1 MNIDNFG
8 EPSGGDFIDTHFN
21 FIRLHHSQ
29 SLVNITKGHHTGTQM
44 NDSAFE
50 SFGEEAQQTLD
61 FTRCQRSDGSYY
73 GTGGQCRKGAPV
85 ADKEK
90 NLKVK
95 QSAMMKAEKKATAA
109 MQAHRADPENQAKK
123 DTFRVATMDARNAKD
138 ARDIAAKALDKA
150 KKAEAPSARTQ
161 NRLEVER
168 AKEREAKMNKDKEK
182 RDASKDL
189 KNRRGETVGTS
200 PRNMMID
207 NRDAMQKRL
216 DGSTNESER
225 KILKQAIGKIDKK
238 LASDKSSGVSMT
250 KEAKATKAE
259 FQKRKEAS
267 ARQRAV
273 TREMRP
279 KVRELDKQ
287 AKDLNKQADRLES
300 ALKKQRKVTQKNP
313 TRENKARLK
322 AVLNETRTADRA
334 AQQADK
340 VADKASAQFTKALK
354 KAGK

>member
-29 SLVNITKGHHTGTQM
+29 SPVNITKGHHTGTQM

-150 KKAEAPSARTQ
+150 KKAEAPSA
-161 NRLEVER
+161 
-168 AKEREAKMNKDKEK
+168 MNKDKEK

-216 DGSTNESER
+216 DGSKNESER

-279 KVRELDKQ
+279 KVRELDKK
-287 AKDLNKQADRLES
+287 AKDLNKQADRLER